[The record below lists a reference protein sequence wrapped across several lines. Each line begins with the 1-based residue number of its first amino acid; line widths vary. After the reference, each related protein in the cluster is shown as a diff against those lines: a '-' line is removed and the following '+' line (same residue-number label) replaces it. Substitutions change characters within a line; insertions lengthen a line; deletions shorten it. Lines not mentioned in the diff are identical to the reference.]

1 MANAKSFTSGT
12 QTQLAMNKKKKKGSK
27 LSEQKA
33 ASKAAQDALDDFR
46 KKITQEA
53 WFNARQ
59 GYFLVKKGDTILP
72 DRGFLKGL
80 EHPLMKIAPS
90 KAAACKAI
98 REIDAEIKYN
108 SSVQYHGAYAGQR
121 TGDRVKCGDS
131 DWLVTSSPK
140 LVEPIKG
147 DCPNLKRLIETLIP
161 NEIARHALY
170 SWIQTQYKAIRRKEH
185 SRCPVLI
192 LAGDAN
198 DGKTMLLQLFTT
210 LRGGRQTNPIA
221 AWSGEGPAWNDH
233 LVGSECLN
241 IDDSVAPK
249 NYKARQKFAT
259 KIKEAIFIGAV
270 TIDKRNHDSFTLNPQ
285 PVWGVAMAVNATSDA
300 IKTIPALEGDDMNGK
315 AVVIRTRRADILYRE
330 QGDSAAS
337 KRWKAY
343 EDELPHFA
351 DWLLN
356 DYKLPTDLPDGC
368 HKSRSGALVYL
379 DPEAMSELHRTGPA
393 GLFEE
398 VLLELRDGD
407 YFAQQTRNPMTTT
420 KLITEARHYCDR
432 DRRIPESTQVAGMYL
447 AQIAKRSDGCIECV
461 GENRHHS
468 KLWAFKE
475 LPDGNP
481 S

>member
-1 MANAKSFTSGT
+1 
-12 QTQLAMNKKKKKGSK
+12 MNKMKKKGSK
-27 LSEQKA
+27 LSKQKA
-33 ASKAAQDALDDFR
+33 AAKATQDDLDDFR

-90 KAAACKAI
+90 KAAAYKAI
-98 REIDAEIKYN
+98 REIDAEVKYN

-140 LVEPIKG
+140 LVEPVKG
-147 DCPNLKRLIETLIP
+147 DCPNLNRLIETLIP

-249 NYKARQKFAT
+249 NYTARQKFAT

-285 PVWGVAMAVNATSDA
+285 PVWGVAMAVNATSNA
-300 IKTIPALEGDDMNGK
+300 IRTIPALEDDDMKGK
-315 AVVIRTRRADILYRE
+315 AVVIRTRKADILYRE

-337 KRWKAY
+337 KRWQAY

-379 DPEAMSELHRTGPA
+379 DPEAMSELHRAGPA

-398 VLLELRDGD
+398 VLMELQNHEGLNDCLGD
-407 YFAQQTRNPMTTT
+407 KFTASEFIAT
-420 KLITEARHYCDR
+420 ARLCDEYKR
-432 DRRIPESTQVAGMYL
+432 DRRIPESTQTAGIYL
-447 AQIAKRSDGCIECV
+447 SQIAKRSDGCIECA
-461 GENRHHS
+461 GENRNHS
-468 KLWAFKE
+468 KLWAYRDQLE
-475 LPDGNP
+475 EDPL
-481 S
+481 